1 MATIVGGFLM
11 PHDPLIT
18 GAPQA
23 APEQKRQIIES
34 AFDTIGRRIRA
45 LNADTVISIGDD
57 HYAMFGP
64 HCIPR
69 CLIAIGDVDGPLE
82 DWLNI
87 PRAPMA
93 NNTALAE
100 HILKTG
106 FADGIDWA
114 FAKSLTV
121 DHAAAVPHHFV
132 SRHNPGVRT
141 IPIYQN
147 AGVFPV
153 IESRRSHVIG
163 QSIRRA
169 VESWDKDERV
179 VVLGTGGISHWVGSA
194 EMGRVNEA
202 FDRHVLG
209 MAEQGDV
216 EGLIALSDDYILEQG
231 GNGALEIKNWICA
244 MGVMG
249 EVKASL
255 IAYEA
260 VPEWITGIGFAELK
274 RAA

>member
-23 APEQKRQIIES
+23 APEQKRQSIEA
-34 AFDTIGRRIRA
+34 AFDTIGRRIRE
-45 LNADTVISIGDD
+45 LNADTVISVGDD

-69 CLIAIGDVDGPLE
+69 CLIGTGDVEGPLE

-87 PRAPMA
+87 PRGPIA
-93 NNTALAE
+93 NNPALAQ
-100 HILKTG
+100 HILMTG

-132 SRHNPGVRT
+132 SRLNPGLRT
-141 IPIYQN
+141 IPIYLN

-153 IESRRSHVIG
+153 IESRRAHVIG
-163 QSIRRA
+163 ESVRRA

-194 EMGRVNEA
+194 GMGRVNEE

-209 MAEQGDV
+209 MAQQGDV
-216 EGLIALSDDYILEQG
+216 EGLIALSDEYVLEHG

-244 MGVMG
+244 MGMMG
-249 EVKASL
+249 AAKASL